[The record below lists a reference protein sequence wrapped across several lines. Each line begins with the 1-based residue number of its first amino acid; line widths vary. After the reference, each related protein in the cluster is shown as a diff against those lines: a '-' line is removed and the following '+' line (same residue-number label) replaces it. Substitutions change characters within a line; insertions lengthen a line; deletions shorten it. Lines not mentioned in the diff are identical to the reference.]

1 MPDPGTVRGSALH
14 PDLTAEMAG
23 RAAELYA
30 ADRQFRGAVPLPE
43 VTAAVRQGSLGLA
56 GIIATVMAGYADR
69 PALGRCTGSVLQTIS
84 YRDLWQRIN
93 AIATDWRTHQSFPI
107 AAGEFVCTSGFAG
120 TDYLT
125 LDLACALTGA
135 VTVPVQYG
143 AQPGQLARV
152 LAETRASVLAVG
164 ADHLPDAVEAA
175 CTAPG
180 LRRLIVLDEQP
191 DVGVARAAFG
201 KARLR
206 MAKARHP
213 ALIESL
219 DEVIGRGLRLSD
231 APWPQPPLP
240 PADPDRLVGLSY
252 TSGSTG
258 QPKAAMYT
266 ERMVAGTWRNSVAI
280 PVISYN
286 YMPMSHY
293 GGKALVLTT
302 LASGGTAYFAGAPD
316 MSTLFDDIA
325 LVRPTV
331 LPLVPRV
338 SELIYRRYQRECR
351 RRSTPGSDP
360 ATVREQVMTDLRENV
375 LGGRLL
381 LAASGSAP
389 LSAELA
395 SFIESCLHV
404 HLAIGYG
411 TTETGNVLN
420 DGRVV
425 RPPVIDYKLIDVP
438 ELGYFSTD
446 RPHPRGELLVKS
458 EILSPGYYH
467 RADATDTAFDADG
480 YYRTGDIM
488 AEIGP
493 DHLTF
498 VDRRSNVVKL
508 SQGEFVAL
516 SHLESVFVAS
526 PYVRQ
531 IFVHGSSRHAFVLA
545 VVVPEE
551 IPGPPAA
558 GKAAILAS
566 LRTIARD
573 NGLRPYEVPRDILI
587 EALPFSVDNGLLTAT
602 GKPARPALNAHYR
615 DRLERAYAAI
625 LDRQATELATIRRD
639 AADSPVLVTVRRAV
653 TATLGIDGID
663 DHTILSDAGADS
675 LAALTLAA
683 LLSEIFDV
691 PVPAAA
697 VIDPTR
703 SLTGIASLIE
713 ERRGTAGRPARADV
727 PGLGTDLVHARDLA
741 LDGFIGQRTRTSTRD
756 RHATPNG
763 DPPRTVLLTGAN
775 GFLGQPLCTQ
785 WLRRLAPTGG
795 RVICLIRGA
804 GNADARHRLGA
815 EVGRPTES
823 RLEVLAGDLAD
834 EQLGLDGATW
844 SRLAATVDL
853 IVHAGALV
861 NHLLPYPELF
871 GPNVVGTAGLI
882 RLAITG
888 KPKRFAFVSTAAAGT
903 TDDGRPLPEDADV
916 RVGCPARTRTAAP
929 ANGYVISKWAGEVL
943 LRQAHDTYGLTVQ
956 VFRPGMILAHS
967 RFSDHVNVGDVFTR
981 LLLSL
986 AATGIA
992 PRSFYRQSADRPH
1005 YDGLPV
1011 DFVAAAIVELAAG
1024 PEPDGGF
1031 ATYNVV
1037 NDHDDAIS
1045 LDDVVDWLTA
1055 AGYPVTRI
1063 ESRREW
1069 VARFETAMRGL
1080 PPRQRRHCLL
1090 PLMAAFAEPAEAVA
1104 GSAFPARRFR
1114 AGLLATGVPLAI
1126 PHLTPDLVHGYL
1138 PALRRRGLL

>member
-1 MPDPGTVRGSALH
+1 MPDTRTVCGRPLR

-30 ADRQFRGAVPLPE
+30 ADRQFRSALPLPE
-43 VTAAVRQGSLGLA
+43 VSAAVRQDGLGLA
-56 GIIATVMAGYADR
+56 GIIAAVMAGYPDR
-69 PALGRCTGSVLQTIS
+69 PALGRCTGSALHTIS

-93 AIATDWRTHQSFPI
+93 AIAADWRTHQQFSISP
-107 AAGEFVCTSGFAG
+107 GDFVCTVGFAS
-120 TDYLT
+120 TDYMT

-143 AQPGQLARV
+143 APPAQLARV

-164 ADHLPDAVEAA
+164 SDQLPNAVEAA
-175 CTAPG
+175 CTHPG
-180 LRRLIVLDEQP
+180 LRRLIVFDHQP
-191 DVGVARAAFG
+191 DSVVAREAFE
-201 KARLR
+201 KARLW
-206 MAKARHP
+206 MAGRP
-213 ALIESL
+213 VLVESL
-219 DEVIGRGLRLSD
+219 DEVIRRGRRLCH
-231 APWPQPPLP
+231 APWPRPPLP

-258 QPKAAMYT
+258 PPKAAMYT

-331 LPLVPRV
+331 LPLIPRV
-338 SELIYRRYQRECR
+338 SELIYSRYQREYG
-351 RRSTPGSDP
+351 RRSTPGSAP
-360 ATVREQVMTDLRENV
+360 ATVRKKVMTDLRENV

-389 LSAELA
+389 LSAELT
-395 SFIESCLHV
+395 SFIESCLQV

-425 RPPVIDYKLIDVP
+425 RPPVIDYKLVDVP

-467 RADATDTAFDADG
+467 REDATDTAFDAAG

-516 SHLESVFVAS
+516 SQLESVFVAS

-531 IFVHGSSRHAFVLA
+531 IFVYGSSRHAFVLA
-545 VVVPEE
+545 VVVPEHS
-551 IPGPPAA
+551 PGQPAA
-558 GKAAILAS
+558 TRATILGS
-566 LRTIARD
+566 LQTIARD
-573 NGLRPYEVPRDILI
+573 NGLRPYEIPRDILI
-587 EALPFSVDNGLLTAT
+587 ESRPFSIDNGLLTPTA
-602 GKPARPALNAHYR
+602 KPARPALTACYR
-615 DRLERAYAAI
+615 DQLENAYAAI
-625 LDRQATELATIRRD
+625 LDRQSAELAAVRRS
-639 AADSPVLVTVRRAV
+639 AADSPALDTVLRAT

-663 DHTILSDAGADS
+663 ADTVLSDTGADS
-675 LAALTLAA
+675 LAALALAN

-697 VIDPTR
+697 VIEPTR

-713 ERRGTAGRPARADV
+713 AQRRAARRPDCAGVHIA
-727 PGLGTDLVHARDLA
+727 GTDLVPAGDLT
-741 LDGFIGQRTRTSTRD
+741 LDRFIGQCGFAGD
-756 RHATPNG
+756 RHVAPDCG
-763 DPPRTVLLTGAN
+763 PPGTVLLTGAN
-775 GFLGQPLCTQ
+775 GFLGQPLCAQ
-785 WLRRLAPTGG
+785 LLRRLAPAGG
-795 RVICLIRGA
+795 RVICLIRG
-804 GNADARHRLGA
+804 GDNAEARHRLRA
-815 EVGRPTES
+815 ELGRTTEN
-823 RLEVLAGDLAD
+823 RLEVLAGDLTD
-834 EQLGLDGATW
+834 EHLGLNGATW
-844 SRLAATVDL
+844 SHLAATVDL

-888 KPKRFAFVSTAAAGT
+888 KSKRFAFVSTAAAGT
-903 TDDGRPLPEDADV
+903 TDDGRALPEDADV

-943 LRQAHDTYGLTVQ
+943 LREAHDSHGLSVQ

-967 RFSDHVNVGDVFTR
+967 RFSDHLNIGDVFTR

-992 PRSFYRQSADRPH
+992 PRSFYREPAGRPH

-1011 DFVAAAIVELAAG
+1011 DFVAAAIAALAAG
-1024 PEPDGGF
+1024 PEPAGGF

-1045 LDDVVDWLTA
+1045 LDVVVDWLNA
-1055 AGYPVTRI
+1055 AGHPITRI
-1063 ESRREW
+1063 DSHRAW
-1069 VARFETAMRGL
+1069 AARFETAMRAL
-1080 PPRQRRHCLL
+1080 PTRQRRHCLL
-1090 PLMAAFAEPAEAVA
+1090 PLMAAFAQPAEAVA

-1114 AGLLATGVPLAI
+1114 DGLEAMDAPFPV
-1126 PHLTPDLVHGYL
+1126 PHLTPDVVHGYL
-1138 PALRRRGLL
+1138 GALRRRDLL

>member
-1 MPDPGTVRGSALH
+1 MPDPRPVCGRTVR

-43 VTAAVRQGSLGLA
+43 VSAAVRQDSLGLA

-69 PALGRCTGSVLQTIS
+69 PALGRCTGATLHAIS

-93 AIATDWRTHQSFPI
+93 AIATDWLTHQSFPI
-107 AAGEFVCTSGFAG
+107 AAGDFVCTSGFAG
-120 TDYLT
+120 PDYVT
-125 LDLACALTGA
+125 LDLACALAGA

-143 AQPGQLARV
+143 TQPDRLARV
-152 LAETRASVLAVG
+152 LTETRASVLAVS
-164 ADHLPDAVEAA
+164 ADQLPDAVEAA
-175 CTAPG
+175 CTVPG
-180 LRRLIVLDEQP
+180 LRRLIAFDDQP
-191 DVGVARAAFG
+191 DIEVAADAFG
-201 KARLR
+201 HARLR
-206 MAKARHP
+206 MAGAGHP
-213 ALIESL
+213 VLIESL
-219 DEVIGRGLRLSD
+219 DELIERGLRISD

-266 ERMVAGTWRNSVAI
+266 ERMVASTWRNSIAI

-316 MSTLFDDIA
+316 LSTLFDDIA

-331 LPLVPRV
+331 LPLIPRV
-338 SELIYRRYQRECR
+338 SELIYRRYQRECGR
-351 RRSTPGSDP
+351 HSTPGSDP
-360 ATVREQVMTDLRENV
+360 ETVREQVMTDLREKV

-389 LSAELA
+389 LSAELTA
-395 SFIESCLHV
+395 FIESCLHV

-411 TTETGNVLN
+411 TTETGNILN

-425 RPPVIDYKLIDVP
+425 RPPVLDYKLIDVP

-458 EILSPGYYH
+458 EILSPGYYQ
-467 RADATDTAFDADG
+467 REDATDTAFDAEG
-480 YYRTGDIM
+480 YYHTGDIM
-488 AEIGP
+488 AEIAP

-526 PYVRQ
+526 PHVRQ
-531 IFVHGSSRHAFVLA
+531 IFVYGSSRHAFVLA

-551 IPGPPAA
+551 IPGQPAA
-558 GKAAILAS
+558 GKAAILES
-566 LRTIARD
+566 LQTIARD

-587 EALPFSVDNGLLTAT
+587 ESAPFSVDNGLLTAT
-602 GKPARPALNAHYR
+602 AKLARSALNAHYR
-615 DRLERAYAAI
+615 DRLEKACAAI
-625 LDRQATELATIRRD
+625 DDRQATALAALRRG
-639 AADSPVLVTVRRAV
+639 AANSPVLDTVLRAA
-653 TATLGIDGID
+653 TATLGIDGFD
-663 DHTILSDAGADS
+663 GDTVLRDAGADS
-675 LAALTLAA
+675 LAALALAT

-691 PVPAAA
+691 TVPAAA

-713 ERRGTAGRPARADV
+713 EQRGASGRPTCAGVHGPDTEVAHVR
-727 PGLGTDLVHARDLA
+727 DLV
-741 LDGFIGQRTRTSTRD
+741 LDRFFGQPTFDGD
-756 RHATPNG
+756 RRATPDG
-763 DPPRTVLLTGAN
+763 GPPGTVLLTGAN

-804 GNADARHRLGA
+804 DNADARHRLRA
-815 EVGRPTES
+815 EFGMPTES
-823 RLEVLAGDLAD
+823 RLEVLAGDLT
-834 EQLGLDGATW
+834 EEHLGLDGPTW

-882 RLAITG
+882 RLALTG

-903 TDDGRPLPEDADV
+903 TDDGRALPEDADV

-943 LRQAHDTYGLTVQ
+943 LRRAHDTHGLSVQ

-967 RFSDHVNVGDVFTR
+967 RFSDHLNVDDVFTR

-992 PRSFYRQSADRPH
+992 PRSFYRQPAGRPH

-1011 DFVAAAIVELAAG
+1011 DFVAAAIVELASR
-1024 PEPDGGF
+1024 PQPVGGF

-1045 LDDVVDWLTA
+1045 LDVVVDWLAA
-1055 AGYPVTRI
+1055 AGQPVTRI
-1063 ESRREW
+1063 ESHREW
-1069 VARFETAMRGL
+1069 AARFETAMRAL
-1080 PPRQRRHCLL
+1080 PARQRRHSLL
-1090 PLMAAFAEPAEAVA
+1090 PLMAAFAEPAEAIA

-1114 AGLLATGVPLAI
+1114 DGLQATGAQLAI

-1138 PALRRRGLL
+1138 SALRRRDLL